1 MANGKWF
8 FLPSASAVCFCRL
21 PSVLSRPLIM
31 QRSPRMRILVHAH
44 WAIHAKLLW
53 ERPLLLISARAIIV
67 SLFNLAE
74 TRHNHND
81 YFENYPRRFVNPDPF
96 NDSICS
102 RLRYRAR

>member
-1 MANGKWF
+1 MENGS
-8 FLPSASAVCFCRL
+8 FLPSAPAACRL
-21 PSVLSRPLIM
+21 IPRPLIM
-31 QRSPRMRILVHAH
+31 QRSPGMWILVHAR

-53 ERPLLLISARAIIV
+53 ERPLLRISARAIIV

-81 YFENYPRRFVNPDPF
+81 YFENYPRRAAGTDAF

-102 RLRYRAR
+102 RVR